1 MKKNVD
7 KNIKIM
13 VIGLGYVGL
22 PLALEL
28 SKHFIV
34 KGFDVN
40 KKRIQELKNNIDI
53 TNEIKIKKNF
63 STSKINFTHKFLEC
77 RTCNI
82 FIITVPTPVD
92 KKNEPDL
99 RNLYN
104 ASDIVAKLLKKDDIV
119 VIESTVYPG
128 VTEKIIAPIIE
139 KKSGMI
145 AGKDFNMGYSP
156 ERINPGD
163 SKYKITNIKKVVAA
177 DNKKTLNKLSK
188 VYKKIIKAGIHKVSS
203 IKVAEISKAIENA
216 QRDINIAFVNEVAM
230 ISKAMNISSYEVL
243 KAANTKWNF
252 LDFKPGL
259 VGGHCI
265 GVDPFYLAKAAKVAG
280 HNPEVILSGRKI
292 NDSMPKFIY
301 KHATK
306 HLKKNSRILIL
317 GLTFKENVKDIR
329 NSKSATLAKLF
340 ADNGYDVEVYDPV
353 ADKKQAFLE
362 YGIKLK
368 VPRKKYDCII
378 VSVAH
383 REYMK
388 MSERKIVELFRN
400 PSLLINIKNI
410 WNEIKFPNY
419 ISKWS
424 L

>member
-1 MKKNVD
+1 M
-7 KNIKIM
+7 
-13 VIGLGYVGL
+13 
-22 PLALEL
+22 
-28 SKHFIV
+28 S
-34 KGFDVN
+34 
-40 KKRIQELKNNIDI
+40 
-53 TNEIKIKKNF
+53 
-63 STSKINFTHKFLEC
+63 
-77 RTCNI
+77 
-82 FIITVPTPVD
+82 
-92 KKNEPDL
+92 
-99 RNLYN
+99 
-104 ASDIVAKLLKKDDIV
+104 
-119 VIESTVYPG
+119 
-128 VTEKIIAPIIE
+128 
-139 KKSGMI
+139 
-145 AGKDFNMGYSP
+145 
-156 ERINPGD
+156 
-163 SKYKITNIKKVVAA
+163 AA
-177 DNKKTLNKLSK
+177 
-188 VYKKIIKAGIHKVSS
+188 
-203 IKVAEISKAIENA
+203 
-216 QRDINIAFVNEVAM
+216 R
-230 ISKAMNISSYEVL
+230 
-243 KAANTKWNF
+243 TKWNF

-353 ADKKQAFLE
+353 ADKRLAFIE
-362 YGIKLK
+362 YGIRLK

-388 MSERKIVELFRN
+388 MSERKIVELFKN

-410 WNEIKFPNY
+410 WNEIKLPNY